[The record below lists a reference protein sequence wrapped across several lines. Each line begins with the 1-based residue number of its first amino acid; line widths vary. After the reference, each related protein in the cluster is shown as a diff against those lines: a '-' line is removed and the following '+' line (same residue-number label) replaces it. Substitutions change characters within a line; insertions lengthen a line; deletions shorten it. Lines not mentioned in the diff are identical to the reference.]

1 MEVIAI
7 CATKGRHFHLERTLG
22 FFLNQDCSLHHSLI
36 IYNNSDV
43 KQELDVNTIK
53 NLPFNKSVYLVNSSQ
68 NLIKKTPYS
77 SLGEIYNDIL
87 LLKPF
92 FTEDSIICHFDDD
105 DIYLP
110 NHISE
115 GVKGLLKGNKKAYK
129 PKRSYYIS
137 PENSSPVL
145 VENVL
150 EPSIFVK
157 YEHLS
162 KYGYG
167 NKNTSLHHQ
176 WLQPLIENKEIFID
190 EEGVPTFIYDWSGI
204 IPIWKTSGGGDTDET
219 FKNYDKFSKEHGD
232 KKISK
237 MPDSQLTKY
246 YYNLI

>member
-115 GVKGLLKGNKKAYK
+115 GVKGLLTGNKKAYK
-129 PKRSYYIS
+129 PKKSYYLS
-137 PENSSPVL
+137 YESNVPVL

-157 YEHLS
+157 YKHLAE
-162 KYGYG
+162 YGYG
-167 NKNTSLHHQ
+167 NENVSLHHQ
-176 WLQPLIENKEIFID
+176 WLQPLIDSNEIFVD
-190 EEGVPTFIYDWSGI
+190 ENGTPTFIYDWSGK
-204 IPIWKTSGGGDTDET
+204 IPIWKTSGDSDIIGT
-219 FKNYDKFSKEHGD
+219 FKKYESFSKEHGD
-232 KKISK
+232 KIIT
-237 MPDSQLTKY
+237 PIPNEQLKKY